1 MNQYDHETEVE
12 DLNRAGQGLADVEA
26 VDTEYT
32 DEQPE
37 Q

>member
-1 MNQYDHETEVE
+1 
-12 DLNRAGQGLADVEA
+12 LNRAGQGLADVEA